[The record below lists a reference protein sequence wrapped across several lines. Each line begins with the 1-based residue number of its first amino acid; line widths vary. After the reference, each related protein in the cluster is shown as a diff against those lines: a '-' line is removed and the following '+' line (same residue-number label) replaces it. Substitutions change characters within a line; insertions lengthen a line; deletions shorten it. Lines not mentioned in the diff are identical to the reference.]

1 MGAKTLHLTKKEKRA
16 RAQAEAEL
24 LNAQLSSK
32 QPRVHLVK
40 NRKADIILP
49 IPAQPTMTTETQT
62 QGAVQAETQ
71 AAQEQAAQPTSM
83 MELAQSLVP
92 FTVLSPFASCLVTP
106 EQLDSAIA
114 ANYNE
119 IYIYH
124 NGQFF
129 QHMQLIGN
137 RHVRLKVDGLP
148 TKFKSLE
155 THLKEMLPSVEESM
169 NFLPSGKIPGA
180 LWDQIVEFFRQVS
193 RTKSSEM
200 EAHAWI
206 LWNAE
211 QGYHIHVPKQIVS
224 KASVQYDF
232 DVPAGNII
240 VVDVHSH
247 NTMGA
252 FYSGT
257 DNNDDKDK
265 VYYTGVVGKL
275 TKDSYEWV
283 LRFNLREKKLQA
295 KLDDIFDLTTEVNIP
310 AGWLDQVE
318 VRSYQSGKA
327 QSQPSYTPGGYSQW
341 IANKE
346 KERQNASGSN
356 GSSGKP
362 GDSPT
367 NPAVWTAADSIKQ
380 QQQGGSSQ
388 GDMFPFPRSAL
399 VAPFGDDDDDTLG
412 FGGQGSS
419 SIVWPAHQPVEGGPA
434 GATYDGERDVFSRAP
449 ANKRAELEE
458 LLAGIPESSMKDM
471 DERDRRV
478 TEWLAQNGYD
488 ADGND
493 MLAAAADDIREMKG
507 QTVEDDTDPVG
518 GQNNAYEIVDAM
530 ITDLEGNDE
539 ALMDIATQC
548 YHLMSDKGRQKIQ
561 TNGLGS

>member
-1 MGAKTLHLTKKEKRA
+1 MGANTLHLTKKDKRA
-16 RAQAEAEL
+16 RAAAEAQL
-24 LNAQLSSK
+24 LQAQLSSSK
-32 QPRVHLVK
+32 PRVHLAK

-49 IPAQPTMTTETQT
+49 VPAQPTMTTETQT
-62 QGAVQAETQ
+62 QGAVQAEATQ
-71 AAQEQAAQPTSM
+71 TQEQAAPVTSM

-92 FTVLSPFASCLVTP
+92 FQVLTPFASCLVTP
-106 EQLDSAIA
+106 EQLESAIA

-137 RHVRLKVDGLP
+137 RHVRVKVDGLP
-148 TKFKSLE
+148 TKFKALE
-155 THLKEMLPSVEESM
+155 NHLKEMLPSVEESM
-169 NFLPSGKIPGA
+169 GFLPSGKIPGA
-180 LWDQIVEFFRQVS
+180 YWDQIVEFFRQVS

-232 DVPAGNII
+232 DVPSGSII

-283 LRFNLREKKLQA
+283 MRFNLREKKITA
-295 KLDDIFDLTTEVNIP
+295 KLEDIFDLTTEVNIP

-318 VRSYQSGKA
+318 VRSYQQGKG
-327 QSQPSYTPGGYSQW
+327 QTPGYTPGGYSQW

-346 KERQNASGSN
+346 KRQENSGSSTQSSQ
-356 GSSGKP
+356 GSAP
-362 GDSPT
+362 GSTPQ
-367 NPAVWTAADSIKQ
+367 NPAKWTALGSNQ
-380 QQQGGSSQ
+380 QQQGGTPQ
-388 GDMFPFPRSAL
+388 GDMFPRSPFAGG
-399 VAPFGDDDDDTLG
+399 FGDDDDDALG
-412 FGGQGSS
+412 FSNGGSS
-419 SIVWPAHQPVEGGPA
+419 NVVWPDHQPVEGGPA
-434 GATYDGERDVFSRAP
+434 GASYDGDRDVFSRDP
-449 ANKRAELEE
+449 SKRRAELEE
-458 LLAGIPESSMKDM
+458 LLSGLPDSSVKDI
-471 DERDRRV
+471 DERDRRI
-478 TEWLAQNGYD
+478 TEWLATNGYD
-488 ADGND
+488 AEGND
-493 MLAAAADDIREMKG
+493 MLTTAGNEVKEMKG
-507 QTVEDDTDPVG
+507 ATVAEGEPDPVG
-518 GQNNAYEIVDAM
+518 SGEESAYEIIDALV
-530 ITDLEGNDE
+530 TDLEGNDE
-539 ALMDIATQC
+539 ALLDIATQC